1 MKKILIIFLLL
12 FNQLAFSEDLYDFKI
27 INVIDGDTLTIEAL
41 YLPKPLKPELKLRII
56 GVDTPEKGHRAKCD
70 AERTKALEAK
80 AFTQEIIDQGKVKKI
95 SLHSWDKY
103 GGRVLGDVLID
114 GKSLSKLLIQ
124 SNYAVKYDGGKKTLW
139 CKK

>member
-103 GGRVLGDVLID
+103 VGRVLGDVIID
-114 GKSLSKLLIQ
+114 GQSLGDLLIQ
-124 SNYAVKYDGGKKTLW
+124 SNFAKSYQGGKKISW
-139 CKK
+139 CP

>member
-80 AFTQEIIDQGKVKKI
+80 AFTQEIINQGKVKKI
-95 SLHSWDKY
+95 RLHSWDKY

-114 GKSLSKLLIQ
+114 EKSLSELLIQ

>member
-103 GGRVLGDVLID
+103 GGRVLGDVIID
-114 GKSLSKLLIQ
+114 GQSLGDLLIQ
-124 SNYAVKYDGGKKTLW
+124 SNFAKSYQGGKKISW
-139 CKK
+139 CP